1 MTNHQL
7 LITQQ
12 GDPTMTH
19 SRLKDGKFISV
30 AVVAI
35 SVGAAGVTFLF
46 KLYEFVAASTTG
58 ILPGIV
64 TATVLPYFFISGGF
78 LLLAAWAWAG
88 GHYKNIENPKRDM
101 LLQEEEYEKLER
113 QNKLFYE

>member
-1 MTNHQL
+1 MTS
-7 LITQQ
+7 
-12 GDPTMTH
+12 
-19 SRLKDGKFISV
+19 SRFKDGKFLSVTVV
-30 AVVAI
+30 AV
-35 SVGAAGVTFLF
+35 SVGAAGITFLF

-78 LLLAAWAWAG
+78 LLLAGWAWAG
-88 GHYKNIENPKRDM
+88 GHYKNIEKPKRDM
-101 LLQEEEYEKLER
+101 LLQEEEYERLER

>member
-1 MTNHQL
+1 MSKR
-7 LITQQ
+7 
-12 GDPTMTH
+12 TM
-19 SRLKDGKFISV
+19 KDGKFVSV
-30 AVVAI
+30 AVVAVA
-35 SVGAAGVTFLF
+35 VGAAGITFMF

-58 ILPGIV
+58 IVPGIV

-88 GHYKNIENPKRDM
+88 GHYKNIEAPKRDM
-101 LLQEEEYEKLER
+101 LLQEEEWERLER

>member
-1 MTNHQL
+1 MAK
-7 LITQQ
+7 
-12 GDPTMTH
+12 
-19 SRLKDGKFISV
+19 SRLTNGKFISV
-30 AVVAI
+30 AVVAVA
-35 SVGAAGVTFLF
+35 VGAAGVTFMF

-64 TATVLPYFFISGGF
+64 TATVLPYFFISAGF

-88 GHYKNIENPKRDM
+88 GHYKNIEEPKRDM
-101 LLQEEEYEKLER
+101 LKQEEEYEVLER

>member
-1 MTNHQL
+1 MAKN
-7 LITQQ
+7 
-12 GDPTMTH
+12 
-19 SRLKDGKFISV
+19 SLKDGKFLSV
-30 AVVAI
+30 MIIAVA
-35 SVGAAGVTFLF
+35 VGAAGITFMF
-46 KLYEFVAASTTG
+46 KLYEFVAASVTG

-88 GHYKNIENPKRDM
+88 GHYKDIENPKRDM

>member
-1 MTNHQL
+1 MAK
-7 LITQQ
+7 
-12 GDPTMTH
+12 
-19 SRLKDGKFISV
+19 SRLTNGKFISV
-30 AVVAI
+30 AVVAVA
-35 SVGAAGVTFLF
+35 VGAAGVTFMF

-64 TATVLPYFFISGGF
+64 TATVLPYFFISAGF

-88 GHYKNIENPKRDM
+88 GHYKNIEEPKRDM
-101 LLQEEEYEKLER
+101 LKREEEYEVLER

>member
-1 MTNHQL
+1 MAK
-7 LITQQ
+7 
-12 GDPTMTH
+12 
-19 SRLKDGKFISV
+19 SRLTNGKFISV
-30 AVVAI
+30 AVVAVA
-35 SVGAAGVTFLF
+35 VGAAGVTFMF

-64 TATVLPYFFISGGF
+64 TATVLPYFFISAGF

-88 GHYKNIENPKRDM
+88 GHYTNIEEPKRDM
-101 LLQEEEYEKLER
+101 LRQEQEYEVLER

>member
-1 MTNHQL
+1 MTRS
-7 LITQQ
+7 
-12 GDPTMTH
+12 

-30 AVVAI
+30 AVVA
-35 SVGAAGVTFLF
+35 VTVAAAGVTFLF

-58 ILPGIV
+58 VLPGIV

-88 GHYKNIENPKRDM
+88 GHYKNIEKPKRDM
-101 LLQEEEYEKLER
+101 LLQEEEYDRLER
-113 QNKLFYE
+113 QHKLFYE

>member
-1 MTNHQL
+1 MNKFQ
-7 LITQQ
+7 
-12 GDPTMTH
+12 
-19 SRLKDGKFISV
+19 RDGKFISV
-30 AVVAI
+30 AVVAVTI
-35 SVGAAGVTFLF
+35 AAAGLTFMF

-58 ILPGIV
+58 IVPGIV

-101 LLQEEEYEKLER
+101 LLQEQEYERLER
-113 QNKLFYE
+113 QNRMFYDR

>member
-1 MTNHQL
+1 MTN
-7 LITQQ
+7 
-12 GDPTMTH
+12 
-19 SRLKDGKFISV
+19 SRLKDGKFLSV
-30 AVVAI
+30 AVVAVA
-35 SVGAAGVTFLF
+35 VGAAGVTFMF

-88 GHYKNIENPKRDM
+88 GHYKNIEQPKRDM
-101 LLQEEEYEKLER
+101 LLQEEEYDRLER
-113 QNKLFYE
+113 QHKLFYE